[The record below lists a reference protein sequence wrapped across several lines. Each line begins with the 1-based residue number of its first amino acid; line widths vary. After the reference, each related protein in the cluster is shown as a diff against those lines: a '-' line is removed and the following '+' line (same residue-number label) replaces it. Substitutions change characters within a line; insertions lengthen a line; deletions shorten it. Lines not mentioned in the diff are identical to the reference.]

1 MDLFTICSYHKCFIF
16 SMHRLK
22 LGLLCVGILSMQQ
35 LINSKHCFLTLG
47 SSSHRR
53 TLGACHVL
61 ELPVSSL
68 SSSFT
73 IYVLFLLYFLTSEL
87 SFFNP
92 QEIVYAKFGKQ
103 ICYNS
108 LTQLKFR
115 SVILGDHAVKEDLCR
130 VTCLSYRSSFVLLVL
145 MVWLGVENLLQFN
158 LRLYHTA

>member
-22 LGLLCVGILSMQQ
+22 LGLLCVGIFSMQQ
-35 LINSKHCFLTLG
+35 LINVNSKHCFKLG

-145 MVWLGVENLLQFN
+145 
-158 LRLYHTA
+158 RLN